1 MWLWG
6 IQLTIFT
13 VFFALGSIASLG
25 VFPLLTKR
33 YKRMEIMGIG
43 TLISILGYLVFLS
56 LGYMI
61 PMVEIILYGS
71 AFFIFFGLNLFFV
84 VLVVMTANV
93 IEYNEIKTG
102 ERNESI
108 IFSIRPFMT
117 KLGAALQQAIV
128 TLVLISSG
136 IYGYSQKVADLEI
149 QKSQGLV
156 GEITA
161 QANVILSKATPSML
175 LMLRIG
181 MGLIPM
187 LSIIVAY
194 LLIKNKY
201 KITEEKYD
209 EMLRELALNK
219 QKKTEEG
226 ELKQV

>member
-1 MWLWG
+1 
-6 IQLTIFT
+6 
-13 VFFALGSIASLG
+13 
-25 VFPLLTKR
+25 
-33 YKRMEIMGIG
+33 MGIG